1 MRAAAQ
7 AHPQFHIGS
16 CDAMRSGIAVPAEE
30 RRQCFYAHGDG
41 AGESGE
47 QTKEEQNFE
56 QNFENVHGIAR

>member
-1 MRAAAQ
+1 
-7 AHPQFHIGS
+7 
-16 CDAMRSGIAVPAEE
+16 MRSGIAVPAEE